1 MKKKLIQIKL
11 LDNLIKLDFLL
22 LNRDLFNTHTDI
34 SITSRID
41 FTLKDQKTALL
52 IFDIF
57 HVLRDLKQIIRLL
70 QLSKKQEE
78 KSKLYLLT
86 DNQQYSSLLTFFLT
100 NLTKTQ
106 IKIKPLLFKEDFET
120 NLLQQIVFL
129 DNNFVF
135 NNSLFQFLMS
145 NKVFLMSKINTR
157 LLPNSS
163 GIYSL
168 CTNLKDFNKFIFIL
182 CLLRQILA
190 FNRT

>member
-41 FTLKDQKTALL
+41 FTLKDRKTALL